1 MMQAGKHQTAYLA
14 AFWKEIEQEGALLR
28 ERALPPLLEKDFFL
42 FEETVWFMR
51 TFILRA
57 ESF

>member
-28 ERALPPLLEKDFFL
+28 ERALPPLLE
-42 FEETVWFMR
+42 
-51 TFILRA
+51 
-57 ESF
+57 